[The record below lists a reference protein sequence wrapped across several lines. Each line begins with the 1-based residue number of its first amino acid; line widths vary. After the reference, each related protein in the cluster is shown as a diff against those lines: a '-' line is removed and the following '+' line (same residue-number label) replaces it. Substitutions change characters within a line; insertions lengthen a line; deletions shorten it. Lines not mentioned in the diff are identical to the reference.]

1 MFLIAAVLL
10 SLERIAYIWAWHYP
24 ESFRRFCERDLRG
37 LLDEPVTALRRLFYF
52 FKALQISVFLAWCY
66 HFGNGSLIF
75 ARESVLPVAVG
86 VILVIAGQM
95 LNIGVFYRL
104 GTVGIFYGNRFGHEL
119 PWCDEFP
126 FSLLNHPQYTG
137 ALISIWGFFI
147 ATCYPRP
154 DWFLLPLLE
163 TVYYCLGALLEQ

>member
-1 MFLIAAVLL
+1 VFLLAAILL
-10 SLERIAYIWAWHYP
+10 SLERVAYIWAWHYP

-52 FKALQISVFLAWCY
+52 FKALQILVFLAWCY

-86 VILVIAGQM
+86 MILVIAGQM

-147 ATCYPRP
+147 AMCFPRP
-154 DWFLLPLLE
+154 DWFLIPVLE